1 MHVLHQK
8 NVCQFGRKICDCFI
22 AFGMTAA
29 RKQQPS
35 CFAATRRGGSKG
47 LQSGYNHRHGQKQRQ
62 KCSFHV
68 PVRLHNSRPG
78 KRLFFFFTLRAN
90 FACKMCLSKFR
101 VRNYALLLLLLV
113 NVFTCRRKITIKIT
127 RTMIRVFRGQ
137 RTLVRGLS

>member
-35 CFAATRRGGSKG
+35 CFAAARREGNKG
-47 LQSGYNHRHGQKQRQ
+47 LHSGYNHRHVQKQRQ

-68 PVRLHNSRPG
+68 PVPLHNSRPRA
-78 KRLFFFFTLRAN
+78 RLSFFFSLLGQTSPV
-90 FACKMCLSKFR
+90 KYVLSKFR
-101 VRNYALLLLLLV
+101 VRKYAKLLLLLLMCLHV
-113 NVFTCRRKITIKIT
+113 EEKLR
-127 RTMIRVFRGQ
+127 
-137 RTLVRGLS
+137 